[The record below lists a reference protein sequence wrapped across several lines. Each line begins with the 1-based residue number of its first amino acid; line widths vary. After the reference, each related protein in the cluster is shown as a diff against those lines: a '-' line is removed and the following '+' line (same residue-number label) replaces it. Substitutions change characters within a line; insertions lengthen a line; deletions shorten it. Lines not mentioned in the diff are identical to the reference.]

1 MDLIRLISG
10 SSLNSGCD
18 RLYYS
23 RRTLLLELNES
34 IVITLGEN
42 KSSWKCI
49 YDEINYNLIHVFK
62 VMPSLECKYK
72 DTEFSD
78 DTNTFDDF
86 EGILDHGVPSRG
98 QFLPRERVLTST
110 FE

>member
-1 MDLIRLISG
+1 
-10 SSLNSGCD
+10 
-18 RLYYS
+18 
-23 RRTLLLELNES
+23 
-34 IVITLGEN
+34 
-42 KSSWKCI
+42 
-49 YDEINYNLIHVFK
+49 
-62 VMPSLECKYK
+62 MPSLECKYK